1 MIGLLRLMSALDSET
16 RRDRLRGWLQRHD
29 HELAERA
36 VADIEEND
44 ALHNAAKHAV
54 SATQLR
60 GLQNTATVCSLPDL
74 TEYIG
79 KRQERRKD
87 TDEGE
92 AAFWE
97 ALLRAIGD
105 LEPLSETA
113 AQDCGAEE
121 TTPQSVRESRLDE
134 RTVKTQVAR
143 RYLSHFVAHCQYL
156 QTLDQ

>member
-1 MIGLLRLMSALDSET
+1 MNAADAQT
-16 RRDRLRGWLQRHD
+16 TPRDRLRDWLRHHD

-36 VADIEEND
+36 VADIEESES
-44 ALHNAAKHAV
+44 LSGAAKNNDV

-60 GLQNTATVCSLPDL
+60 GLQNTAKVCSLPDL
-74 TEYIG
+74 KKYIG

-87 TDEGE
+87 TDENE

-97 ALLRAIGD
+97 ALIEAIGD
-105 LEPLSETA
+105 LESLFETA

-121 TTPQSVRESRLDE
+121 TTPQSVREGRLDE

-143 RYLSHFVAHCQYL
+143 RYLSHFVPHCQYL
-156 QTLDQ
+156 QTLD